1 MFDNV
6 DYDKVG
12 LKYLFALQGTQVQVS
27 PKHASKNKAP
37 IWNCP
42 PRQDNSGKRRF
53 LTDLLQ
59 KHVLILVVTSILGAG
74 YVDSGHSD
82 KKLIQE
88 MRPERPMSLL
98 PYFDALAAA
107 DEDDVDEDAAAS
119 EEYNDNGIQVWS
131 VHDSTK
137 SYECEPCILMLFVPK
152 RKQRRFRPQ
161 NGQVARGKT
170 VMIAGHGAFGVENVG
185 NAEVQITERTGFSSI
200 FWWEQQGSL
209 VKGKSN
215 PIHRWWFQTF
225 YFHPCLGK
233 WSNFD

>member
-27 PKHASKNKAP
+27 PKHASKNKVEEAKFGTA
-37 IWNCP
+37 P

-88 MRPERPMSLL
+88 MRP
-98 PYFDALAAA
+98 
-107 DEDDVDEDAAAS
+107 
-119 EEYNDNGIQVWS
+119 
-131 VHDSTK
+131 
-137 SYECEPCILMLFVPK
+137 
-152 RKQRRFRPQ
+152 
-161 NGQVARGKT
+161 
-170 VMIAGHGAFGVENVG
+170 
-185 NAEVQITERTGFSSI
+185 
-200 FWWEQQGSL
+200 
-209 VKGKSN
+209 
-215 PIHRWWFQTF
+215 
-225 YFHPCLGK
+225 
-233 WSNFD
+233 